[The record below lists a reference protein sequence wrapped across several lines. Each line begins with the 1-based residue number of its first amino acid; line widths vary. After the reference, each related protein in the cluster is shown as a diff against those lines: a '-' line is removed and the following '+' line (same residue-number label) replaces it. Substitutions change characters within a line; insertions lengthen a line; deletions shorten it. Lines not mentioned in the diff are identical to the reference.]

1 MSGIAFE
8 SLESNLKTL
17 FSRVSLANWF
27 NTVFCIFIC
36 SFPGINLFLISC
48 NLFRFRNRL
57 WSFSTYFYL
66 FTNGFCSLLH
76 VYHFLP
82 TVSTCLP
89 FLTTSFYLFII
100 YQSFLV
106 VYELFLLVSTLLP
119 AISNFLPVVS
129 YCSAYTR
136 VICNFQHKENLL
148 LKNLKVVYLVAV
160 VLIGKLN
167 Y

>member
-27 NTVFCIFIC
+27 NTVFCIFIY

-48 NLFRFRNRL
+48 NLFLFRNRL

-82 TVSTCLP
+82 PVCTCLS
-89 FLTTSFYLFII
+89 FTSRFYLFT
-100 YQSFLV
+100 SCFC
-106 VYELFLLVSTLLP
+106 LFLLFYQPFLIFYQLFHIVVLTQEP
-119 AISNFLPVVS
+119 YAISNTKKTYYWKIS
-129 YCSAYTR
+129 
-136 VICNFQHKENLL
+136 
-148 LKNLKVVYLVAV
+148 
-160 VLIGKLN
+160 KLFT
-167 Y
+167 